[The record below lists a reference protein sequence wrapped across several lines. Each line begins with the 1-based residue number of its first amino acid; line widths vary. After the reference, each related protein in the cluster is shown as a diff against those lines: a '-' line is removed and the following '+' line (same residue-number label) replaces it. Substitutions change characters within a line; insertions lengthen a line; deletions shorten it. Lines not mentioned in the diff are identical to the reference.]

1 MIRYFLWGKRVGESI
16 IKPFAILDVFS
27 GSPSFSILER
37 LRMDSSQQNLW
48 VLLAIR
54 LHIYGYSSI
63 FPPIW
68 DDKGHINEFWLS
80 DNNVIV
86 DEIPEAN
93 ISEWS
98 QNYPILYIW

>member
-1 MIRYFLWGKRVGESI
+1 MFRYFLWGKRVGNDI
-16 IKPFAILDVFS
+16 VKPFAILEAFS
-27 GSPSFSILER
+27 SSPSVSILER

-48 VLLAIR
+48 VSLAIR
-54 LHIYGYSSI
+54 LRLYAYSSI

-68 DDKGHINEFWLS
+68 DDKGHINEFWFS

-86 DEIPEAN
+86 DEIPEAD

-98 QNYPILYIW
+98 QNYPILYVW